1 VRRRSALIIVH
12 LLVPLLGSLCLAG
25 SAGAKVI
32 ALFPIQNSAGDSAA
46 ASSIDQI
53 LRFELSKYG
62 SLVGPERIRD
72 ELRRLRVRSGDRA
85 APALLRLLGK
95 ELAADWLVSA
105 SLHDTERRVV
115 PRLTMSLR
123 VYSSATGELLW
134 VGFRGASG
142 IDRRKVLGLG
152 TIDEMEKLIPFA
164 VRDLLEE
171 LPTSAE
177 TSPHTG
183 TQEDRKSSSR
193 LGKVAVVPFGGSTKQ
208 WATRNAGTV
217 TEAVRAQLFRSG
229 VVLVSPNLSHEILR
243 QQQSGRWEGV
253 TARTWTAL
261 HADAG
266 ADTILTGEVETY
278 EVGGSE
284 FEPRPRVALA
294 MRLLDAR
301 TGRILWTGSLERGGW
316 DGQGLL
322 GLGRI
327 RSRGA
332 LTARMTEILAGRLER
347 AMSKN
352 LRD

>member
-1 VRRRSALIIVH
+1 VRRRSALVLVH
-12 LLVPLLGSLCLAG
+12 LLVPLLGPLFLAG
-25 SAGAKVI
+25 SAGAIVI

-46 ASSIDQI
+46 AATADQI
-53 LRFELSKYG
+53 LRFELSNYG
-62 SLVGPERIRD
+62 SLVGPERTRD
-72 ELRRLRVRSGDRA
+72 ALRRLRLRNGDHA

-95 ELAADWLVSA
+95 ELAADWLVSV
-105 SLHDTERRVV
+105 SLHDTERRAV

-123 VYSSATGELLW
+123 IYSSATGELLW
-134 VGFRGASG
+134 MDFRGASG
-142 IDRRKVLGLG
+142 IDRRKLLGLG
-152 TIDEMEKLIPFA
+152 TIDEMDELIPFA

-171 LPTSAE
+171 LPTSTE
-177 TSPHTG
+177 TSLPTG
-183 TQEDRKSSSR
+183 TQDDLESSLT
-193 LGKVAVVPFGGSTKQ
+193 LGKVAVVPFDGSTKQ
-208 WATRNAGTV
+208 WATRNAETV

-284 FEPRPRVALA
+284 SEPRPRVALA

-301 TGRILWTGSLERGGW
+301 TGRILWTGSLERTGW

-332 LTARMTEILAGRLER
+332 LTVRMTEILAARLER
-347 AMSKN
+347 EMSKD